1 MNTRIIRGSAAIAA
15 AALLSAC
22 GGGGAQQS
30 VLPANG
36 SASRGTSGVA
46 MRIVIPKRST
56 SANQRVVQ
64 HLPSSTKSLAVSVN
78 GGTAQIVG
86 VQPTDPGCSVASG
99 TGNTVCTVTIVAPIG
114 SDTFDLT
121 AYDGTGAAGN
131 KLSHVNV
138 PETIA
143 AGTNTLAI
151 TLSGVVASVAL
162 SASGAIYEG
171 AATSSAT
178 ANVVAKDADGNVI
191 MDAYDKPVTITASGT
206 FTGTTGTVA
215 KSGDTIVLTYD
226 GTDPANVG
234 PTTFAATAGGA
245 SIGLTT
251 GTIVSNPLSL
261 AAANV
266 ALWYDA
272 ADGSQIVANGTTS
285 FTWKDKSGN
294 GKDASSTPGNPLPT
308 YPDTTIKD
316 AKHAFVDFT
325 PGTKASAGPPA
336 VAATPGAFLSR
347 LDGFPGGDYTIFAVA
362 YNTQPDASG
371 TGSNGALIGGGIGT
385 NPNGHGLLLVDDTS
399 YGQYCLYEAGSS
411 CTTVEATTTRPT
423 PAFPSFHNLLY
434 RVTGIDKANT
444 GTLAIDGATTA
455 PAFVQGA
462 MPARVL
468 DPSVVINGYNSDGLT
483 SSTNSIAEIIVLD
496 HAAAPSEQ
504 AAIEAYLKAKWS
516 LSL

>member
-15 AALLSAC
+15 AALVSAC
-22 GGGGAQQS
+22 GGGGAGHS

-36 SASRGTSGVA
+36 TSPRGAASVA

-56 SANQRVVQ
+56 SATQRALK
-64 HLPSSTKSLAVSVN
+64 HLPSSTKSMAVAVN
-78 GGTAQIVG
+78 AGTAQIVG
-86 VQPTDPGCSVASG
+86 LQSTDPGCSVDPG
-99 TGNTVCTVTIVAPIG
+99 TGNTVCTATVLAPIG

-121 AYDGTGAAGN
+121 AYDGASATGSA
-131 KLSHVNV
+131 LSHARVTKTV
-138 PETIA
+138 A
-143 AGTNTLAI
+143 AGTNTFPI
-151 TLSGVVASVAL
+151 TLGGIVASVAL
-162 SASGAIYEG
+162 NAASTIYEG
-171 AATSSAT
+171 KATSSAT
-178 ANVVAKDADGNVI
+178 LNVVGKDADGNVI
-191 MDAYDKPVTITASGT
+191 MDAYDQPVTVTGSGT
-206 FTGTTGTVA
+206 FAGTTGTVA
-215 KSGDTIVLTYD
+215 QSGDTVVVAYD

-234 PTTFAATAGGA
+234 PATFTAAAGGSAIPVTAGA
-245 SIGLTT
+245 
-251 GTIVSNPLSL
+251 IVSTPLTL

-272 ADGSQIVANGTTS
+272 ADASRIVTDGTTT

-294 GKDASSTPGNPLPT
+294 GKDASSTTGYPLPT
-308 YPDTTIKD
+308 YPDTAIVD

-336 VAATPGAFLSR
+336 VPATPGAFLSR

-362 YNTQPDASG
+362 YNTLPDASG
-371 TGSNGALIGGGIGT
+371 TGSSGAIIGGGIGT

-399 YGQYCLYEAGSS
+399 YGQYCLYEANSS

-423 PAFPSFHNLLY
+423 PATPSFRNLLY
-434 RVTGIDKANT
+434 RVTGIDQANT

-468 DPSVVINGYNSDGLT
+468 DPSVVINGYNNDGLT
-483 SSTNSIAEIIVLD
+483 SGTNSIAEIIVLD
-496 HAAAPSEQ
+496 HAAAPAEQ

-516 LSL
+516 LAL